1 MTAPKPT
8 ARLEARIPRE
18 VHALL
23 KRAAEI
29 EGRTLTDFVV
39 SAARTAALETV
50 EKTEVVRLTGEASAM
65 VAALLIDPPAPSAA
79 MHKAMEHHRRLFG
92 QG

>member
-1 MTAPKPT
+1 MKQTPRH
-8 ARLEARIPRE
+8 ARLEARVAPD

-39 SAARTAALETV
+39 SAASAAARNTIEQ
-50 EKTEVVRLTGEASAM
+50 TEVVRLSRESAELFVSLM
-65 VAALLIDPPAPSAA
+65 IEQAPAAPAL
-79 MHKAMEHHRRLFG
+79 ERTRDHHEKLVG
-92 QG
+92 PL

>member
-1 MTAPKPT
+1 MTASKST
-8 ARLEARIPRE
+8 ARLEARIPQD

-39 SAARTAALETV
+39 SAARTAAFETV
-50 EKTEVVRLTGEASAM
+50 ERSEVFRLSSEASAM
-65 VAALLIDPPAPSAA
+65 IAGLLVNPPPANDA
-79 MHKAMEHHRRLFG
+79 MKRALEQHKKLFG
-92 QG
+92 DL

>member
-1 MTAPKPT
+1 MAASKST
-8 ARLEARIPRE
+8 ARLEARIPRD

-39 SAARTAALETV
+39 AAARTAALETV
-50 EKTEVVRLTGEASAM
+50 EQTEVVRLTGEASAM
-65 VAALLIDPPAPSAA
+65 VAALLIDPPAPNAA
-79 MHKAMEHHRRLFG
+79 MHRAMEHHRRLFNLV
-92 QG
+92 